1 MRPTD
6 NNIYADIA
14 QDVTEVTTDG
24 VTRNTTPA
32 TPAPSIGLSCMKKD
46 RPNYDV
52 TWTINATVVIE
63 IIRQPR
69 RPHQPPKID
78 ISAVKRSNALHL
90 LRYENRQF

>member
-52 TWTINATVVIE
+52 T
-63 IIRQPR
+63 
-69 RPHQPPKID
+69 
-78 ISAVKRSNALHL
+78 
-90 LRYENRQF
+90 